1 MAVIDVSAEF
11 RMNQLAQ
18 SLGLDYRVEWIPD
31 PEAAHDAM
39 TFPSEKLIRVY
50 ATTESEARDALIHE
64 ILELRLNPTIS
75 LHIGIENTLLTLLQQ
90 VAHAKKE
97 EAINRVVKDM
107 RLISQFEEA
116 EKP

>member
-18 SLGLDYRVEWIPD
+18 SLGLDYRILWVPD
-31 PEAAHDAM
+31 PQAPHDAM
-39 TFPSEKLIRVY
+39 TFPPRKIIEIY

-64 ILELRLNPTIS
+64 VLEIRFRDVIGT
-75 LHIGIENTLLTLLQQ
+75 HVGIENTLLTLLQQ
-90 VAHAKKE
+90 IAHAKKE
-97 EAINRVVKDM
+97 EAIDQVVKDM